1 MPDET
6 LWLCVDPDGTE
17 KASNTR
23 PERLSEAIRKR
34 TLESYIQEHPIPDSE
49 ERWIDDVSSTDYG
62 YYGYEY
68 GWFGVYLP
76 HGTIEWLIGRRLTY
90 QDDPAEFKVL

>member
-1 MPDET
+1 MAEEI

-17 KASNTR
+17 KASNTF
-23 PERLSEAIRKR
+23 PERLSEAICKR
-34 TLESYIQEHPIPDSE
+34 TPNYYKLEHKVPED
-49 ERWIDDVSSTDYG
+49 RWIDEVSDTDYG

-68 GWFGVYLP
+68 SWSGVFLP
-76 HGTIEWLIGRRLTY
+76 RGTIEWLIGRKLTF